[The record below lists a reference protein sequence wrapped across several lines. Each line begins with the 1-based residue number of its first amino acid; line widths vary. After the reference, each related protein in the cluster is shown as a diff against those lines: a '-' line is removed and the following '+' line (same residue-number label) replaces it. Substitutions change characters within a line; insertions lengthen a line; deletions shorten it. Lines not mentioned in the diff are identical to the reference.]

1 MYYLFINE
9 YQIEPYNGEILKR
22 FVGSKMVKAISNPTN
37 EDLKEFGYMEFVL
50 AEVPE
55 YDENTQYLEKS
66 YYVQD
71 GKIYEK
77 YEIKQ
82 IISEDSNVETEEA
95 EETEVTEV

>member
-1 MYYLFINE
+1 MYYLFISE
-9 YQIEPYNGEILKR
+9 CQIEPYNGEILKR
-22 FVGSKMVKAISNPTN
+22 FVGNKMVKAISNPTD
-37 EDLKEFGYMEFVL
+37 EDLKEFGYMELVS

-77 YEIKQ
+77 YDIKQ
-82 IISEDSNVETEEA
+82 IVTEDSNFETEE
-95 EETEVTEV
+95 VI

>member
-22 FVGSKMVKAISNPTN
+22 FVGNKMVKAISNPTN

-95 EETEVTEV
+95 EETEV